1 MEAAIT
7 RIAEIVQEQNNAIEG
22 SKALMISLAEEVT
35 THRDN
40 FQKVAMVMQVHEQHI
55 VRSGTVTQEMAQ
67 YINALVQ
74 DNEQKR
80 MLIGSLMRECQ
91 AQTEVLRQH
100 HLGQH
105 VLAGV
110 IKQMMAGQRQG
121 QQPQQ
126 QCQAITTTG
135 PTVTVVEEDDDPDR
149 LNFLGGP
156 SPHKGPPNSGSG
168 QVTLKPPRT
177 RKHKKTPKRR

>member
-1 MEAAIT
+1 MKE
-7 RIAEIVQEQNNAIEG
+7 
-22 SKALMISLAEEVT
+22 
-35 THRDN
+35 
-40 FQKVAMVMQVHEQHI
+40 
-55 VRSGTVTQEMAQ
+55 
-67 YINALVQ
+67 Y
-74 DNEQKR
+74 
-80 MLIGSLMRECQ
+80 Q

-121 QQPQQ
+121 QQSQQ

-135 PTVTVVEEDDDPDR
+135 PTVTVVDEDDDEGR
-149 LNFLGGP
+149 LDFFGGP
-156 SPHKGPPNSGSG
+156 NPHKGPPNGGSW
-168 QVTLKPPRT
+168 QVSTKPPRT